1 MKDYKYDY
9 NKNSFKTY
17 GNKEHRQYYIKVNK
31 EYVEVSEGRQA
42 MKAGGA

>member
-17 GNKEHRQYYIKVNK
+17 GNKEHRQYYIKVNN
-31 EYVEVSEGRQA
+31 EYVEVS
-42 MKAGGA
+42 KTNYI